1 MRSQR
6 KVYNGVAGVTTTAY
20 QMEQMGGQFA
30 TMAKVAAVLKVQPQ
44 QGQTSWRDPAQL
56 RMTLFTSRDGWD
68 SSVGW
73 L

>member
-1 MRSQR
+1 MGFQKKAYSFA
-6 KVYNGVAGVTTTAY
+6 AGAP
-20 QMEQMGGQFA
+20 FA
-30 TMAKVAAVLKVQPQ
+30 TEMVAATAKAVVLRTQPQ